1 MNGIITFVCVVG
13 LAHGLS
19 FEWEDFKLSHNKTYK
34 TESEEHL
41 RWRIFKANK
50 EMIDRHNERYAAGQE
65 TFEMGVNEFT
75 DLLPRE
81 FESLMLSSYNMTEDE
96 GGLIYS
102 PPPNVE
108 LPDTVDWRTKG
119 AVTPVKNQGKCG
131 SCWAFAAVATL
142 EGQHFLRRGHLIEL
156 SEQNLLD
163 CSTSDHGCKGGLASR
178 ALSYIRR
185 NHGIDTAKSY
195 PYKARKQ
202 PCHFKKS
209 LIAATVRNI
218 VHVKAGSEFALAA
231 AVATKGPVA
240 VSIDATHLQYYK
252 RGVLRK
258 TCHKKPNH
266 AVTVVGYG
274 KDIKEGDY
282 WLVKNSW
289 GIKRGEKGYV
299 RMARKHHNMCHI
311 ATRPVY
317 PIV

>member
-1 MNGIITFVCVVG
+1 MKGIITLVSLIGF
-13 LAHGLS
+13 AQALS
-19 FEWEDFKLSHNKTYK
+19 WEWEDFKLTHNKTYG
-34 TESEEHL
+34 TESEEQL

-50 EMIDRHNERYAAGQE
+50 EIIDRHNERYAAGQE
-65 TFEMGVNEFT
+65 TFEMGINEFT
-75 DLLPRE
+75 DLLPKE

-142 EGQHFLRRGHLIEL
+142 EGQHFLRGGHLVEL

-163 CSTSDHGCKGGLASR
+163 CSTSDHGCNGGLASR

-185 NHGIDTAKSY
+185 NHGIDTARSY
-195 PYKARKQ
+195 PYKARQ
-202 PCHFKKS
+202 QHCHFKKS
-209 LIAATVRNI
+209 YIGARVRS
-218 VHVKAGSEFALAA
+218 VAYVRRGSESALAA
-231 AVATKGPVA
+231 AVAAKGPIA
-240 VSIDATHLQYYK
+240 VSIDASHLHHYK

-258 TCHKKPNH
+258 TCRKRSNH

-274 KDIKEGDY
+274 RDSRDGDY

-289 GIKRGEKGYV
+289 GRRFGEHGYV
-299 RMARKHHNMCHI
+299 RMARNYHNMCHI
-311 ATRPVY
+311 ASRPLY